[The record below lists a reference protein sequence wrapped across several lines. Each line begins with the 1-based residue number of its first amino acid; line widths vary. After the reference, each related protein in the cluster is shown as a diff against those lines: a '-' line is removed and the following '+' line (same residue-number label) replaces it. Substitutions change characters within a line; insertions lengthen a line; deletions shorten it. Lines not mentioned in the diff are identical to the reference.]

1 MPWMAPIEEHF
12 TGKLASCLNIL
23 IIIIIIIL
31 LKLISLLLA
40 LLLLN

>member
-12 TGKLASCLNIL
+12 TGKLASCLNIFI

-31 LKLISLLLA
+31 L
-40 LLLLN
+40 